1 MMKCLEKIL
10 RFYSF
15 FLFILLLL
23 FTGCASSKQNPWAAK
38 RAKASYVSTTQL
50 GRNRY
55 YFSTNYQKKLQK
67 SMKKKK

>member
-1 MMKCLEKIL
+1 MVKIIEKIIRNYTFL
-10 RFYSF
+10 
-15 FLFILLLL
+15 LFISLIT
-23 FTGCASSKQNPWAAK
+23 FTGCASSRQNPWAAK